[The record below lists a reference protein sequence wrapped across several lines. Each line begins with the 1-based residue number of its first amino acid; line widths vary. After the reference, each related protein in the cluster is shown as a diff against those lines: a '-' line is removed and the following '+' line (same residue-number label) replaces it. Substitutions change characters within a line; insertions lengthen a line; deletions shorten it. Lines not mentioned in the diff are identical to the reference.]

1 MTSTFKLTKAEFV
14 KIFKRPS
21 IFIMAI
27 LLVVTIL
34 ASITMFQPS
43 SRVDTTI
50 VYDNAQN
57 SQEYYDSFY
66 NDAVI
71 NSKTTLD
78 KAYDDASSMLKY
90 YEAIN
95 ANTALLNDY
104 YYAITELMTK
114 MEGESNDDTLLAY
127 RYELQTQL
135 QNFLDAYQK
144 LDNLKDFEEI
154 ISPTLTRENYE
165 GYSTSKNYYL
175 DDACVDLVKFTNDVS
190 KYYYEDTHP
199 DGYKNSE
206 IVSIYK
212 TNNYESKLKA
222 VLNNGVNFVYT
233 TLKGMTNDVVEFY
246 DNYLNYISTNPQGNI
261 DHLKKCRSNL
271 EKALKQ
277 FYSYYKTLVGSEYP
291 IILIDKS
298 THETLIA
305 KLEESIE
312 FINISINDLNKSDAH
327 KKVIENLDKTNIRN
341 YLKAMFKDSTSGQN
355 TQIVQVSI
363 PTRTVT
369 NLNTYSVKT
378 TNNRDKI
385 LSTIEEKRVDE
396 SIKNIQKEITNYS
409 LLGVSFK
416 NLVNERVLTSITS
429 VYDQST
435 YKNFY
440 GYNFDTFNKFESQ
453 EAITKNEYY
462 IDNNTY
468 ENSYLNNFSY
478 SQNSGNKTNMYD
490 YAYFA
495 MELCTLI
502 IIIFAMMLVCNLITG
517 ETESGT
523 IKLLLVRPYRRSK
536 ILTAKLLAT
545 IFFVITFMLFSSVI
559 TLVGGYF
566 LYGSATA
573 QILAI
578 FNGTV
583 AFEISPMGLMLLNIL
598 SLTLDVIFFV
608 LLALMISVICRNYA
622 GSISCSLVV
631 LIINFAFNFLFNS
644 TFWYTLLP
652 GMNLHLFKYFGN
664 TFLPSNISGSVA
676 GVIQSL
682 LITGIQTSMS
692 FWFSIIIS
700 GIYSVVFVAISY
712 AVFQK
717 RDF

>member
-50 VYDNAQN
+50 TYDNVEN
-57 SQEYYDSFY
+57 SQGYYDNFY

-71 NSKTTLD
+71 NSKYTLD
-78 KAYDDASSMLKY
+78 EKY
-90 YEAIN
+90 TSANDIINYYNAIN
-95 ANTALLNDY
+95 NNTALLSDY
-104 YYAITELMTK
+104 YYGAIELISK
-114 MEGESNDDTLLAY
+114 MKESNDTVEIRTY
-127 RYELQTQL
+127 RYALETQL
-135 QNFLDAYQK
+135 ENFYDAYQE
-144 LDNLKDFEEI
+144 LDSLKDYEEI
-154 ISPTLTRENYE
+154 ISPALTQVEYENFKEY
-165 GYSTSKNYYL
+165 GAKNYYTN
-175 DDACVDLVKFTNDVS
+175 DACLALTTFLEDVKNT
-190 KYYYEDTHP
+190 
-199 DGYKNSE
+199 SE
-206 IVSIYK
+206 INDSELLNIYEK
-212 TNNYESKLKA
+212 NNYESQLKA
-222 VLNNGVNFVYT
+222 VLNNGTNFIYT
-233 TLKGMTNDVVEFY
+233 TLKGMANDIKEFY
-246 DNYLNYISTNPQGNI
+246 DYYLQSIRDNAQAYIASVEKWRG
-261 DHLKKCRSNL
+261 NL
-271 EKALKQ
+271 EKSLKQ
-277 FYSYYKTLVGSEYP
+277 FYNYYKVLADSEYP
-291 IILIDKS
+291 IILVNKD
-298 THETLIA
+298 THETIVA
-305 KLEESIE
+305 KLEEAIE
-312 FINISINDLNKSDAH
+312 FVKISTADKNNSETHKAIRDNLNT
-327 KKVIENLDKTNIRN
+327 TNVRN
-341 YLKAMFKDSTSGQN
+341 YLVSLFKASTSSQD
-355 TQIVQVSI
+355 TPIVQATI
-363 PTRTVT
+363 PVRIVT
-369 NLNTYSVKT
+369 KLKSYATKT
-378 TNNRDKI
+378 ETNRNKI
-385 LSTIEEKRVDE
+385 IENINSKKVDE

-409 LLGVSFK
+409 LLGVSIK
-416 NLVNERVLTSITS
+416 NLAYQRVLTSITS

-440 GYNFDTFNKFESQ
+440 GYDFDTFNKFESQ
-453 EAITKNEYY
+453 EIITKNEYY
-462 IDNNTY
+462 IDNNIY

-502 IIIFAMMLVCNLITG
+502 VIIFAMMLVCNLITG

-545 IFFVITFMLFSSVI
+545 IFFVITFMLFSSVL

-566 LYGSATA
+566 IYGSVNTP
-573 QILAI
+573 ILAI

-583 AFEISPMGLMLLNIL
+583 AFEISPMGMMALNIL

-631 LIINFAFNFLFNS
+631 LIINFAFNFLFNG

-664 TFLPSNISGSVA
+664 SFLPSSIAGSVA

-692 FWFSIIIS
+692 IWFSLIIA
-700 GIYSVVFVAISY
+700 GIYSVVFVSISY